1 MLGVAWASMRRSFGL
16 PIDRLGLLL
25 TAVTI
30 GYLISSFGSGGVVA
44 RLGLGRVLA
53 GSSALVAASLTLYVV
68 SPFWSLV
75 LVGGT
80 LAGLGAGAIDAGIN
94 AYAASHFSAGRVS
107 WLHACWGIGASLGPL
122 VMTTAL
128 ASGFGWRWGYTVL
141 ALAIG
146 ALGAAFHRTRSR
158 WDVGAVAAGHPAA
171 SLGASLREWPVQGNM
186 ALFFWYVG
194 LESSIGQW
202 AFSLLTE
209 SRHVGATP
217 AGLWVSCYWASL
229 TLGRMLSGAWADRL
243 GPSRVLRSGIA
254 LTPVG
259 AGLVC
264 ASWSPWLDGMGL
276 MLMGLGLAPTFPLLI
291 AGTPKRVGPAHA
303 GNAVGF
309 QVSVGSIGAALLP
322 GAIGWIAQ
330 RASVEAIAVCWL
342 ASTLVLLLLHETVRV
357 TTEARGRTRRPV
369 PAAGPAPTTGA
380 AGAPGPAGPERTRSE
395 G

>member
-1 MLGVAWASMRRSFGL
+1 MRRSFGL

-30 GYLISSFGSGGVVA
+30 GYLVSSFGSGRVVA
-44 RLGLGRVLA
+44 RFGLGRVLA
-53 GSSALVAASLTLYVV
+53 GSSGLVATSLVLYVV

-75 LVGGT
+75 LVGGV

-94 AYAASHFSAGRVS
+94 AYAASHFTAGRVS

-128 ASGFGWRWGYTVL
+128 AWGFGWRWGYGVL

-146 ALGAAFHRTRSR
+146 SLGVAFHRTRSR
-158 WDVGAVAAGHPAA
+158 WDVGAVASQHPAA
-171 SLGASLREWPVQGNM
+171 SLWESLGRWPVQGNM

-194 LESSIGQW
+194 LESSVGQW

-209 SRHVGATP
+209 GRQLRATP

-229 TLGRMLSGAWADRL
+229 TVGRMLSGALADRL
-243 GPSRVLRSGIA
+243 GPTCVLRAGVA

-264 ASWSPWLDGMGL
+264 ASLSPWADGLGL
-276 MLMGLGLAPTFPLLI
+276 VLMGLSLAPTFPLLI
-291 AGTPKRVGPAHA
+291 AGTPRRVGPAHA

-342 ASTLVLLLLHETVRV
+342 ASTLVLLLLHETVRL
-357 TTEARGRTRRPV
+357 TTAGPERTPRPG
-369 PAAGPAPTTGA
+369 PAGGPAPTTGEA
-380 AGAPGPAGPERTRSE
+380 AAPGPAAPARTRSE